1 MNEQFYQWITRRLS
15 FSFRSK
21 IPEIL
26 QTEASE
32 CGLACLAMISG
43 FYGINHDL
51 FSIRERFSVSSRGL
65 TLKDLVTMSK
75 NMGMQTRALSLEIDE
90 LKLLRCP
97 CILHWDLNHFVVL
110 VAVNQRSIT
119 IMDPA
124 RGKRKISFSRC
135 RQHFTG
141 IALELWPGNDFT
153 PVEERVKFRFSSL
166 LKNIIGLRGALTKI
180 FSLSLIIESINL
192 LLPMGT
198 QLVMDHVLPAEDA
211 GLLMLVCLGLFSFI
225 LFRTFV
231 SFFRSWITL
240 TIGALIDVQWKGGL
254 FSHLLDLPSHY
265 FEKRKL
271 GDIQSRFNSL
281 ETLHKIFTTNI
292 VNSIIDTIMSVGL
305 IVMMYLYGGW
315 LLWVVIAM
323 TLIYVALRLTTWR
336 RYRNATEDK
345 LVRDA
350 KADSHFMETLYGI
363 NTIRS
368 LGLTQT
374 RAQYWLNLS
383 VDSTNAGIKLS
394 KLDMLFGGVNNI
406 ITAFDQ
412 VIILWLG
419 ATMVIDGNLTIGM
432 FVAFNAYRG
441 QFGER
446 AASLVNMLL
455 QLRMLGLHNERVADI
470 VLTPPEDSGKIID
483 IYRSNEAASLEL
495 QDIGYQYD
503 AITRPIFSHLSLRFV
518 AGESVAIVG
527 PSGLGKTTLMKVM
540 TGQVKPDAGK
550 VMFNGMD
557 IHAIG
562 LNNYRRCIACV
573 LQDDKLFSGSIADN
587 ICAFTAPH
595 DDELMRQCAEMANI
609 HNDIMAM
616 PMGYETL
623 ISELGGSLSGGQKQR
638 LLIARALYR
647 QPMILFMDEATSHL
661 DLENEAHINQAIAT
675 QKVTRIIIAH
685 RPSTIASADR
695 VINLA
700 DELADQAGGR

>member
-1 MNEQFYQWITRRLS
+1 MNEQLYQWINRRLN
-15 FSFRSK
+15 FSFRPK
-21 IPEIL
+21 VPEIL

-32 CGLACLAMISG
+32 CGLACLAMIAS
-43 FYGINHDL
+43 FYGTNHDL
-51 FSIRERFSVSSRGL
+51 FSLREKFSVSSRGL
-65 TLKDLVTMSK
+65 TLKDLITMGK
-75 NMGMQTRALSLEIDE
+75 HLGMHTRALSLEIHE
-90 LKLLRCP
+90 LSLLRRP

-110 VAVNQRSIT
+110 VAVNRRSIT
-119 IMDPA
+119 IHDPA
-124 RGKRKISFSRC
+124 RGKRKISLARC

-141 IALELWPGNDFT
+141 IALEVWPGSDFT
-153 PVEERVKFRFSSL
+153 PAEERAKFRFSNL
-166 LKNIIGLRGALTKI
+166 LKNITGLRGALVKI
-180 FSLSLIIESINL
+180 FSLSLVIESINL

-198 QLVMDHVLPAEDA
+198 QLVMDHVLPAEDV

-225 LFRTFV
+225 LFRTFI
-231 SFFRSWITL
+231 SFFRSWTTL
-240 TIGALIDVQWKGGL
+240 LIGALIDVQWKGGL
-254 FSHLLDLPSHY
+254 FSHLLELPAHY

-281 ETLHKIFTTNI
+281 ETLHKIFTTSI
-292 VNSIIDTIMSVGL
+292 VHSIIDAIMSIGL
-305 IVMMYLYGGW
+305 MVMMYLYGGW
-315 LLWVVIAM
+315 LLWVVLAM
-323 TLIYVALRLTTWR
+323 TLIYVTLRLTTWR

-345 LVRDA
+345 IVRDA

-394 KLDMLFGGVNNI
+394 RLDMLFGGVNNI

-419 ATMVIDGNLTIGM
+419 AMMVIDGHLTIGM

-446 AASLVNMLL
+446 AANLVNMLL
-455 QLRMLGLHNERVADI
+455 QLRMLGLHNERIADI
-470 VLTPPEDSGKIID
+470 VLTTPEQSGKTID
-483 IYRSNEAASLEL
+483 IFRPNEAASLEL
-495 QDIGYQYD
+495 QDISYQYD
-503 AITRPIFSHLSLRFV
+503 GISRAIFSRLSLAF
-518 AGESVAIVG
+518 APGESVAIAG
-527 PSGLGKTTLMKVM
+527 PSGLGKTTLMKIM
-540 TGQVKPDAGK
+540 TGQVKPDVGK
-550 VMFNGMD
+550 VLFNGMD
-557 IHAIG
+557 IHAVG

-595 DDELMRQCAEMANI
+595 DTELMQQCAEMANI

-623 ISELGGSLSGGQKQR
+623 ISELGSSLSGGQKQR

-675 QKVTRIIIAH
+675 QKITRIFIAH
-685 RPSTIASADR
+685 RPSTLASADR
-695 VINLA
+695 IINLA
-700 DELADQAGGR
+700 DVLT

>member
-1 MNEQFYQWITRRLS
+1 MNEHLYRLIKRRLV
-15 FSFRSK
+15 FSFRAK
-21 IPEIL
+21 VPEIL

-32 CGLACLAMISG
+32 CGLACLAMVAS
-43 FYGINHDL
+43 FYGTHYDL
-51 FSIRERFSVSSRGL
+51 FSLREKFSVSSRGL
-65 TLKDLVTMSK
+65 TLKDLIAMGK
-75 NMGMQTRALSLEIDE
+75 NLGMHTRALSLEIHE
-90 LKLLRCP
+90 LKLLRRP

-110 VAVNQRSIT
+110 VAVNRRSI
-119 IMDPA
+119 IIHDPA
-124 RGKRKISFSRC
+124 RGKRKIPLTRC

-141 IALELWPGNDFT
+141 IALEIWPGSDFT
-153 PVEERVKFRFSSL
+153 PAKERVKFRFSSL
-166 LKNIIGLRGALTKI
+166 LKNINGLRGALVKI
-180 FSLSLIIESINL
+180 FSLSLVIESINL

-198 QLVMDHVLPAEDA
+198 QLVMDHVLPAEDV

-225 LFRTFV
+225 LFRTFI
-231 SFFRSWITL
+231 SFFRSWTTL
-240 TIGALIDVQWKGGL
+240 LIGALIDVQWKGGL
-254 FSHLLDLPSHY
+254 FNHLLALPAHY

-292 VNSIIDTIMSVGL
+292 VNSIIDAIMSVGL
-305 IVMMYLYGGW
+305 MVMMYLYGGW
-315 LLWVVIAM
+315 LLGVVLAM
-323 TLIYVALRLTTWR
+323 TLIYVALRFITWR

-345 LVRDA
+345 IVRDA
-350 KADSHFMETLYGI
+350 RADSHFMETLYGI
-363 NTIRS
+363 NTLRS

-419 ATMVIDGNLTIGM
+419 AMMVIDGQLTIGM

-446 AASLVNMLL
+446 AANLVNMLL
-455 QLRMLGLHNERVADI
+455 QLRMLGLHNERIADI
-470 VLTPPEDSGKIID
+470 VLTKPEENGRNID
-483 IYRSNEAASLEL
+483 IFRPNEAASLEL
-495 QDIGYQYD
+495 QEISYQYD
-503 AITRPIFSHLSLRFV
+503 GISRAIFSRLSLAF
-518 AGESVAIVG
+518 APGESVAITG
-527 PSGLGKTTLMKVM
+527 PSGLGKTTLMKIM

-557 IHAIG
+557 IHVTG

-595 DDELMRQCAEMANI
+595 DDELMQRCAEMANI

-623 ISELGGSLSGGQKQR
+623 ISELGGTLSGGQKQR

-661 DLENEAHINQAIAT
+661 DLENEAHINQAIAA
-675 QKVTRIIIAH
+675 QKITRIFIAH
-685 RPSTIASADR
+685 RPSTIATADR
-695 VINLA
+695 IIDLAVVI
-700 DELADQAGGR
+700 